1 MKILMAQLRM
11 SRMDLLV
18 VRSWL
23 SEVTRL
29 VIARA

>member
-18 VRSWL
+18 VRSGL